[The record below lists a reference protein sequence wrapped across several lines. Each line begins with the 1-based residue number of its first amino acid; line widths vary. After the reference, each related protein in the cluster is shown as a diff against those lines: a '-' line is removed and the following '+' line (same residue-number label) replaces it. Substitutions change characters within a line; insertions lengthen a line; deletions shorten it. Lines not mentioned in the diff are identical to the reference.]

1 MTVPC
6 FSRSFASWQIV
17 SVNVNKDSRSSVKDM
32 VDQLREQ
39 NIACNGCLDVLA
51 FPDTGTRTMF
61 YFALLEL
68 QCIGSDAGR
77 AALCLLVSTRA
88 APEGNPPSSNAGLGG
103 KGLGIGPLG
112 ICHPR
117 DNYWIFEFETS
128 KIVTGPPMGDSS
140 IAARVRRLWRL
151 HRVACVCK
159 LWQAC
164 QLCGGSA
171 SECVLTTCMWHVE

>member
-1 MTVPC
+1 M
-6 FSRSFASWQIV
+6 

-39 NIACNGCLDVLA
+39 NIACNRCLDVLA
-51 FPDTGTRTMF
+51 FPETGTRTMF
-61 YFALLEL
+61 YFGLLGCSVSVRMQVEL
-68 QCIGSDAGR
+68 RFVYWC
-77 AALCLLVSTRA
+77 RA
-88 APEGNPPSSNAGLGG
+88 APEGNPPSSSAGLGG

-117 DNYWIFEFETS
+117 ENYWIFEFETS
-128 KIVTGPPMGDSS
+128 KIVTGPPTGDSS

-151 HRVACVCK
+151 CRVACVDK
-159 LWQAC
+159 PWQAC

-171 SECVLTTCMWHVE
+171 SKRVLTICMWHVE